1 MWSGL
6 NKKLHHSHRRYK
18 MQKSKLNK
26 FIQKYNLGGN
36 VNSVKWT
43 ANTNKLTTSFVTPDK
58 SLLGTVVVDGVQFE
72 DADIGVYQTDQLQKL
87 LSVLGEDISLSL
99 TRVGDRTTSLKV
111 KNGSVSIDYV
121 LSDLSVISDPPA
133 LKRLPD
139 FQTKVKLD
147 SNFIDTFIKGKGAL
161 ADVDMFTF
169 VNDADGNLSAV
180 IGYSSTNTNRV
191 NIPVETTKNGLTEP
205 VTFNANL
212 FKEMLVA
219 NKECKSAVLEVSN
232 EGLAKVNFKIDDYDS
247 TYYIVAMS
255 DVD

>member
-1 MWSGL
+1 ME
-6 NKKLHHSHRRYK
+6 KT
-18 MQKSKLNK
+18 KLNK

-43 ANTNKLTTSFVTPDK
+43 AGTNQLKTSFVTPDK
-58 SLLGTVVVDGVQFE
+58 SLLGTVVADNVKFE
-72 DADIGVYQTDQLQKL
+72 DADMGVYQTDQLQKL
-87 LSVLGEDISLSL
+87 LNVLDNEVDLSL
-99 TRVGDRTTSLKV
+99 TKAGDRAVSLKV
-111 KNGSVSIDYV
+111 KNGSVSVDYV
-121 LSDLSVISDPPA
+121 LSDLSVIPDTPS

-139 FQTKVKLD
+139 FQTKVRLD
-147 SNFIDTFIKGKGAL
+147 NNFIDTFIKGKSAL

-169 VNDADGNLSAV
+169 VNDKDGNLNAV

-191 NIPVETTKNGLTEP
+191 TIPVETDTNGLTEP

-247 TYYIVAMS
+247 TYYIVAMT

>member
-1 MWSGL
+1 
-6 NKKLHHSHRRYK
+6 
-18 MQKSKLNK
+18 MQKTKLNK

-43 ANTNKLTTSFVTPDK
+43 SNSNKLTTSFVTPDK
-58 SLLGTVVVDGVQFE
+58 SLLGTVVANDVKFE
-72 DADIGVYQTDQLQKL
+72 DGDLGVYQTDQLQKL
-87 LSVLGEDISLSL
+87 LSVLGDDVNMTL
-99 TRVGDRTTSLKV
+99 TKSGDRAVSLKV
-111 KNGSVSIDYV
+111 NNGPVSVDYV
-121 LSDLSVISDPPA
+121 LSDLSVIPDPPA

-139 FQTKVKLD
+139 FQTTVKLD
-147 SNFIDTFIKGKGAL
+147 SNFINTFIKGKSAL
-161 ADVDMFTF
+161 TDVDMFTF
-169 VNDADGNLSAV
+169 VNDKDGNLSAV

-191 NIPVETTKNGLTEP
+191 NIPVETETNGLTEP

-219 NKECKSAVLEVSN
+219 NKDCKSAVLEVSN
-232 EGLAKVNFKIDDYDS
+232 DGLAKVNFKIDDYDS

>member
-1 MWSGL
+1 ME
-6 NKKLHHSHRRYK
+6 KT
-18 MQKSKLNK
+18 KLNK

-43 ANTNKLTTSFVTPDK
+43 AGTNQLKTSFVTPDK
-58 SLLGTVVVDGVQFE
+58 SLLGTVVADNVKFE

-87 LSVLGEDISLSL
+87 LNVLDNDVDLSL
-99 TRVGDRTTSLKV
+99 TRAGDRAVSLKV
-111 KNGSVSIDYV
+111 KNGSVSVDYV
-121 LSDLSVISDPPA
+121 LSDLSVIPDPPA

-139 FQTKVKLD
+139 FQTQVKLD
-147 SNFIDTFIKGKGAL
+147 SQFIDTFIKGKSAL

-169 VNDADGNLSAV
+169 VNDNNGNLSAV

-191 NIPVETTKNGLTEP
+191 TIPVETTTNGLTEP

-219 NKECKSAVLEVSN
+219 NKECKSAVLKVSN

-247 TYYIVAMS
+247 TYYIVAMT

>member
-1 MWSGL
+1 ME
-6 NKKLHHSHRRYK
+6 KT
-18 MQKSKLNK
+18 KLNK

-43 ANTNKLTTSFVTPDK
+43 AGTNQLKTSFVTPDK
-58 SLLGTVVVDGVQFE
+58 SLLGTVVADNVKFE

-87 LSVLGEDISLSL
+87 LNVLDNEVDLSL
-99 TRVGDRTTSLKV
+99 TKAGDKAVSLKV
-111 KNGSVSIDYV
+111 KNGSVSVDYV
-121 LSDLSVISDPPA
+121 LSDLSVIPDPPA

-147 SNFIDTFIKGKGAL
+147 SQFIDTFIKGKSAL

-169 VNDADGNLSAV
+169 VNDKDGNLNAV

-191 NIPVETTKNGLTEP
+191 TIPVETDTNGLTDA

-247 TYYIVAMS
+247 TYYIVAMT

>member
-1 MWSGL
+1 
-6 NKKLHHSHRRYK
+6 
-18 MQKSKLNK
+18 MQKTKLNK

-43 ANTNKLTTSFVTPDK
+43 SNTNKLTTSFVTPDK
-58 SLLGTVVVDGVQFE
+58 SLLGTVVADNVVFE
-72 DADIGVYQTDQLQKL
+72 DGDLGVYQTDQLQKL
-87 LSVLGEDISLSL
+87 LSVLGDDVNL
-99 TRVGDRTTSLKV
+99 TLTKAGDKAVSLKV
-111 KNGSVSIDYV
+111 KNDTVSVDYV
-121 LSDLSVISDPPA
+121 LSDLSVIPDPPA

-147 SNFIDTFIKGKGAL
+147 SKFIDTFIKGKSAL
-161 ADVDMFTF
+161 SDVDMFTF
-169 VNDADGNLSAV
+169 VNDKDGNLNAV

-191 NIPVETTKNGLTEP
+191 TIPVETESNGLTEP

-219 NKECKSAVLEVSN
+219 NKDCKSAVLEVSN
-232 EGLAKVNFKIDDYDS
+232 EGLSKVNFKIDDYDS
-247 TYYIVAMS
+247 TYYIVAMQ

>member
-1 MWSGL
+1 
-6 NKKLHHSHRRYK
+6 
-18 MQKSKLNK
+18 MQKTKLNK

-36 VNSVKWT
+36 VNSVKWESVGDT
-43 ANTNKLTTSFVTPDK
+43 LTTSFVTPDK
-58 SLLGTVVVDGVQFE
+58 SLLGTVVADGVKFE
-72 DADIGVYQTDQLQKL
+72 DANLGVYQTDQLQKL
-87 LSVLGEDISLSL
+87 LSVLGDDVAMTL
-99 TRVGDRTTSLKV
+99 TKSGDRAISLKV
-111 KNGSVSIDYV
+111 KNGSVSVDYV
-121 LSDLSVISDPPA
+121 LSDLSVIPDPPT

-147 SNFIDTFIKGKGAL
+147 NNFIDTFIKGKSAL

-169 VNDADGNLSAV
+169 VNDDDNNLSAV

-191 NIPVETTKNGLTEP
+191 TIPVETTTNGLTEP

-247 TYYIVAMS
+247 TYYIVAMT

>member
-1 MWSGL
+1 
-6 NKKLHHSHRRYK
+6 
-18 MQKSKLNK
+18 MQKSKLDK
-26 FIQKYNLGGN
+26 FIQKYSLGGN
-36 VNSVKWT
+36 VNSVKWKSDGNTLST
-43 ANTNKLTTSFVTPDK
+43 AFITPDK
-58 SLLGTVVVDGVQFE
+58 SLLGTVSVDNINVE
-72 DADIGVYQTDQLQKL
+72 TSELGVYQTDQLQKL
-87 LSVLGEDISLSL
+87 LGVLGDDVNL
-99 TRVGDRTTSLKV
+99 TLTKAGDKAVSLKV
-111 KNGSVSIDYV
+111 KNDTVSVDYV
-121 LSDLSVISDPPA
+121 LSDLSVIPDPPA

-147 SNFIDTFIKGKGAL
+147 SQFIDTFIKGKSAL

-169 VNDADGNLSAV
+169 VNDKSGNLTAV

-191 NIPVETTKNGLTEP
+191 TIPVETESNGLTEP

-232 EGLAKVNFKIDDYDS
+232 EGLAKVNFKVDDYDS
-247 TYYIVAMS
+247 TYFIVAMQ

>member
-1 MWSGL
+1 
-6 NKKLHHSHRRYK
+6 
-18 MQKSKLNK
+18 MQKTKLNK

-43 ANTNKLTTSFVTPDK
+43 SNTNKLTTSFVTPDK
-58 SLLGTVVVDGVQFE
+58 SLLGTVVADNVVFE
-72 DADIGVYQTDQLQKL
+72 DGDLGVYQTDQLQKL
-87 LSVLGEDISLSL
+87 LGVLGDDVNL
-99 TRVGDRTTSLKV
+99 TLTKAGDKAVSLKV
-111 KNGSVSIDYV
+111 KNDTVSVDYV
-121 LSDLSVISDPPA
+121 LSDLSVIPDPPA

-147 SNFIDTFIKGKGAL
+147 SKFIDTFIKGKSAL

-169 VNDADGNLSAV
+169 VNDKSGNLSAV

-191 NIPVETTKNGLTEP
+191 TIPVETETNGLTEP

-232 EGLAKVNFKIDDYDS
+232 EGLARVNFKVDDYDS
-247 TYYIVAMS
+247 TYYVVAMQ

>member
-1 MWSGL
+1 ME
-6 NKKLHHSHRRYK
+6 
-18 MQKSKLNK
+18 KSKLNK

-43 ANTNKLTTSFVTPDK
+43 AGTNQLKTSFVTPDK
-58 SLLGTVVVDGVQFE
+58 SLLGTVVADNVKFE
-72 DADIGVYQTDQLQKL
+72 DADMGVYQTDQLQKL
-87 LSVLGEDISLSL
+87 LNVLDNEVDLSL
-99 TRVGDRTTSLKV
+99 TKAGDRAVSLKV
-111 KNGSVSIDYV
+111 KNGSVSVDYV
-121 LSDLSVISDPPA
+121 LSDLSVIPDPPA

-147 SNFIDTFIKGKGAL
+147 TQFIDTFIKGKSAL

-169 VNDADGNLSAV
+169 VNDKKTGNLTAV

-191 NIPVETTKNGLTEP
+191 TIPVETNTNGLTEP

-247 TYYIVAMS
+247 TYFIVAMT
-255 DVD
+255 DID

>member
-1 MWSGL
+1 ME
-6 NKKLHHSHRRYK
+6 
-18 MQKSKLNK
+18 KSKLNK

-43 ANTNKLTTSFVTPDK
+43 ADTNQLKTSFVTPDK
-58 SLLGTVVVDGVQFE
+58 SLLGTVVAENVKFE
-72 DADIGVYQTDQLQKL
+72 NADLGVYQTDQLQKL
-87 LSVLGEDISLSL
+87 LNVLDNDVDLSL
-99 TRVGDRTTSLKV
+99 TKAGDRAVSLKV
-111 KNGSVSIDYV
+111 KNGSVSVDYV
-121 LSDLSVISDPPA
+121 LSDLSVIPDPPA

-147 SNFIDTFIKGKGAL
+147 SNFIDTFIKGKSAL

-169 VNDADGNLSAV
+169 VNDKDGNLNAV

-191 NIPVETTKNGLTEP
+191 NIPVETDTNGVTDP
-205 VTFNANL
+205 ITFNANL

-219 NKECKSAVLEVSN
+219 NKDCKSAVLEVSN
-232 EGLAKVNFKIDDYDS
+232 EGLAKVNFKVDDYDS
-247 TYYIVAMS
+247 TYYIVAMT